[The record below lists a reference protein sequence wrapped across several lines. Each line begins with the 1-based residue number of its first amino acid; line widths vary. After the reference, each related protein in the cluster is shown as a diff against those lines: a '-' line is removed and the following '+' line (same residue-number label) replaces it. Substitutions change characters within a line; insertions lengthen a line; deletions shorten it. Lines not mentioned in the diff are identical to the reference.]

1 MCGITGFVTTEP
13 SDQPVSIIE
22 RMADSIRHR
31 GPDDFGYYRDPWAN
45 LGFRRLAIIDVSG
58 GHQPMSNED
67 GNLWLIFNGEI
78 FNHAS
83 LRPALEAAGHRYQ
96 NRSDSETIIHSYEQ
110 YGPDCVSRFRGMF
123 AFALWDK
130 NTRRLFIARDRL
142 GKKPLYYYWD
152 GRLFA
157 FASEIKALFE
167 HPAISPRLEESL
179 LPEYL
184 AFGYASEER
193 TLFAGIRKLMPGH
206 HLTLDVRGAAPK
218 LDIRQYWDLPL
229 PAPEQRS
236 DAEWIAECRTR
247 LEETVRM
254 RLMSDVPLGMFLSG
268 GVDSSAIAAIMKRQ
282 FDGPV
287 KTFAVGYQEAE
298 FSELSYARQVAGAI
312 GTDHHEVV
320 VTMDDFFNALPR
332 LIWHEDEPLT
342 WPSSV
347 SLYFVSKLARQH
359 VTVVLTGEG
368 SDEMFGGYAR
378 YRFYAMNERWLKPY
392 RVLPA
397 ALRGFIRRQVAT
409 TSLLSASL
417 RRKLQHTFVGRGEDL
432 ESLYLDNFFSAFP
445 LAEQQRLFR
454 SLPAASPYANFRR
467 YLDAAPNLPALS
479 RLLQTDQ
486 KTYLVELLMKQ
497 DQMSMATSI
506 ESRVPFLDHEFVEFS
521 TRVPEHMKLRNGEG
535 KYIVK
540 KAIEGLVPHDIIY
553 RKKMGFP
560 TPLRQ
565 WLMDPRGRHLLDL
578 LRAKD
583 GLLAAYI
590 DPGALDTLLERQVS
604 GQEDATDRIWRL
616 LTLQLWGDMFL
627 TGKRDRYWEGIGAAA
642 ARPGV

>member
-1 MCGITGFVTTEP
+1 VT
-13 SDQPVSIIE
+13 IIE

-58 GHQPMSNED
+58 GHQPMTNED
-67 GNLWLIFNGEI
+67 GNLWLVYNGEI

-83 LRPALEAAGHRYQ
+83 LRPALEAAGHRYR
-96 NRSDSETIIHSYEQ
+96 NRSDSETVIHSYEQ
-110 YGPDCVSRFRGMF
+110 YGADCVSRFRGMF
-123 AFALWDK
+123 AFAIWDK
-130 NTRRLFIARDRL
+130 DARRLFVARDRL
-142 GKKPLYYYWD
+142 GKKPLYYFWD
-152 GRLFA
+152 GHLFA
-157 FASEIKALFE
+157 FASEIKALLE
-167 HPAISPRLEESL
+167 HPSISPKLEESL

-184 AFGYASEER
+184 AFGYVSEER
-193 TLFAGIRKLMPGH
+193 TMFKGIRKLMPGH
-206 HLTLDVRGAAPK
+206 HLTLDVNGAPK
-218 LDIRQYWDLPL
+218 LDIRQYWDLPI
-229 PAPEQRS
+229 PRPEERDEAS
-236 DAEWIAECRTR
+236 WIRECRER

-287 KTFAVGYQEAE
+287 KTFAVGYQEEE
-298 FSELSYARQVAGAI
+298 FSELSYARQVANAI

-320 VTMDDFFNALPR
+320 VSKDDFFNALPR
-332 LIWHEDEPLT
+332 LIWHEDEPIT

-368 SDEMFGGYAR
+368 SDEMFAGYAR
-378 YRFYAMNERWLKPY
+378 YRHYAMNDHWLKWY
-392 RVLPA
+392 RLVPGP
-397 ALRGFIRRQVAT
+397 LRRTIRGHVAT
-409 TSLLSASL
+409 SGLLSASL

-432 ESLYLDNFFSAFP
+432 ESLYLDNFYSAFSQ
-445 LAEQQRLFR
+445 AEQRRFFR
-454 SLPAASPYANFRR
+454 SLPATSPYANFRR
-467 YLDAAPNLPALS
+467 YWDAHPDLPALP
-479 RLLQTDQ
+479 RMLQTDQ

-521 TRVPEHMKLRNGEG
+521 TRVPAHVKLRNGMG
-535 KYIVK
+535 KYILK
-540 KAIEGLVPHDIIY
+540 KAIEGLVPHEIIY
-553 RKKMGFP
+553 RTKMGFP

-565 WLMDPRGRHLLDL
+565 WLMDQGSRHLLDL
-578 LRAKD
+578 LRTKD

-590 DPGALDTLLERQVS
+590 DRAALDNLLERQVS

-616 LTLQLWGDMFL
+616 LNFQLWGDMFL
-627 TGKRDRYWEGIGAAA
+627 TGKREQHWEGLSAAV
-642 ARPGV
+642 ARRGV

>member
-1 MCGITGFVTTEP
+1 
-13 SDQPVSIIE
+13 VSIIE

>member
-1 MCGITGFVTTEP
+1 MCGITGYITTEP
-13 SDQPVSIIE
+13 SQDPVSTIE

-45 LGFRRLAIIDVSG
+45 LGFRRLAIIDVAG

-83 LRPALEAAGHRYQ
+83 LRPALEAAGHQYR

-123 AFALWDK
+123 AFAIWDK
-130 NTRRLFIARDRL
+130 NARRLFIARDRL

-152 GRLFA
+152 GRVFA
-157 FASEIKALFE
+157 FASEIKALLE
-167 HPAISPRLEESL
+167 HPAISPKLEESL

-184 AFGYASEER
+184 AFGYVSEER
-193 TLFAGIRKLMPGH
+193 TMFSGIRKLMPGH
-206 HLTLDVRGAAPK
+206 YLTLDVSGAPK
-218 LDIRQYWDLPL
+218 LEIRQYWDIPL
-229 PAPEQRS
+229 PQAEERD
-236 DAEWIAECRTR
+236 DASWIRECRER

-298 FSELSYARQVAGAI
+298 FSELSYARQVANSI

-320 VTMDDFFNALPR
+320 VSMDDFFNALPR
-332 LIWHEDEPLT
+332 LIWHEDEPIT

-347 SLYFVSKLARQH
+347 SLYFVSKLAREH

-378 YRFYAMNERWLKPY
+378 YRFYAMNERWLKWY
-392 RVLPA
+392 RILPGG
-397 ALRGFIRRQVAT
+397 LRNAIRSQVAST
-409 TSLLSASL
+409 GLLSAAL

-432 ESLYLDNFFSAFP
+432 ESLCLDNFYSAFP
-445 LAEQQRLFR
+445 LADQQRLFR
-454 SLPAASPYANFRR
+454 SLPGASPYASFRR
-467 YLDAAPNLPALS
+467 YWDRNPDLPALP
-479 RLLQTDQ
+479 RLLQSDQ

-565 WLMDPRGRHLLDL
+565 WLMDPRSRRLLDL

-583 GLLAAYI
+583 GVLSAYI
-590 DPGALDTLLERQVS
+590 DGAALDSLLERQVS

-616 LTLQLWGDMFL
+616 LNFQLWGDMFL
-627 TGKRDRYWEGIGAAA
+627 TGKRDAHWEGLGAAV
-642 ARPGV
+642 ARRVG

>member
-1 MCGITGFVTTEP
+1 MCGITGYITTQP
-13 SDQPVSIIE
+13 GSDPASVLE

-31 GPDDFGYYRDPWAN
+31 GPDDFGYYRDPYAN
-45 LGFRRLAIIDVSG
+45 LGFRRLAIIDVAG

-67 GNLWLIFNGEI
+67 GTLWLIFNGEI
-78 FNHAS
+78 FNHAAI
-83 LRPALEAAGHRYQ
+83 RPALEAAGHRYA
-96 NRSDSETIIHSYEQ
+96 NRSDSETIIHAYEQ
-110 YGPDCVSRFRGMF
+110 FGADCVRHFRGMF
-123 AFALWDK
+123 AFAIWD
-130 NTRRLFIARDRL
+130 THARRLFLARDRL

-157 FASEIKALFE
+157 FASEMKALFE
-167 HPAISPRLEESL
+167 HPAISPQLEESL

-184 AFGYASEER
+184 GFGYTSDER
-193 TLFAGIRKLMPGH
+193 TLFRGIRKLMPGH
-206 HLTLDVRGAAPK
+206 HLTLDVSGAAPV
-218 LDIRQYWDLPL
+218 LEVCQYWEIPHA
-229 PAPEQRS
+229 APESRD
-236 DAEWIAECRTR
+236 DASWISECRER

-268 GVDSSAIAAIMKRQ
+268 GVDSSAIAAIIKRN

-287 KTFAVGYQEAE
+287 KTFAVGYREAE
-298 FSELSYARQVAGAI
+298 FSELSFARTVADAI

-320 VTMDDFFNALPR
+320 VSMDDFFGALPR
-332 LIWHEDEPLT
+332 LIWHEDEPIA

-347 SLYFVSKLARQH
+347 SLYFVSKLAREH

-378 YRFYAMNERWLKPY
+378 YRHYAMNERWARRYGVVPSGL
-392 RVLPA
+392 RA
-397 ALRGFIRRQVAT
+397 AIRRQVAT
-409 TSLLSASL
+409 TSLISGVV
-417 RRKLQHTFVGRGEDL
+417 RRKLQHTFVGRAEDL

-445 LAEQQRLFR
+445 LAEQQALFHG
-454 SLPAASPYANFRR
+454 LPAASPYANFRR
-467 YLDAAPNLPALS
+467 YWDARPELS
-479 RLLQTDQ
+479 PLARLLFTDQ
-486 KTYLVELLMKQ
+486 KAYLVELLMKQ

-521 TRVPEHMKLRNGEG
+521 TRVPDRMKLRNGEG

-540 KAIEGLVPHDIIY
+540 KAIEGLVPQDIIY

-560 TPLRQ
+560 TPIRR
-565 WLMDPRGRHLLDL
+565 WLMDPRSRYLFDI

-583 GLLAAYI
+583 GLVAPYI
-590 DPGALDTLLERQVS
+590 DAGALERLLARHVS

-616 LTLQLWGDMFL
+616 LNFQIWGDL
-627 TGKRDRYWEGIGAAA
+627 WITGKRERPWEV
-642 ARPGV
+642 ARPAV